1 MSATSHPISIV
12 PSIDLDRV
20 PLACA
25 SIRQVKLHSL
35 CRPGEGYAVRL
46 QTTCRELPYA
56 RRITHLLLSDAV
68 LTSKWNKPFPV
79 TLIPS
84 AIGLYL
90 AERQGERQRQI
101 LAEIRALGE
110 NDIKQV
116 EKIADQPK

>member
-1 MSATSHPISIV
+1 VPI
-12 PSIDLDRV
+12 
-20 PLACA
+20 
-25 SIRQVKLHSL
+25 HS
-35 CRPGEGYAVRL
+35 
-46 QTTCRELPYA
+46 
-56 RRITHLLLSDAV
+56 LLSDAV

-101 LAEIRALGE
+101 LAEIRALSE

>member
-1 MSATSHPISIV
+1 M
-12 PSIDLDRV
+12 
-20 PLACA
+20 
-25 SIRQVKLHSL
+25 
-35 CRPGEGYAVRL
+35 
-46 QTTCRELPYA
+46 
-56 RRITHLLLSDAV
+56 
-68 LTSKWNKPFPV
+68 

-116 EKIADQPK
+116 EKIANQPK